1 MSADPGPRLVPA
13 RSVAP
18 LVLAAALLAA
28 CASGPSPS
36 PTDPLIVVEAWVDAR
51 RAGEVDAAMSL
62 LADEGDIF
70 GIGIHLPGNR
80 ERLRANLEAQ
90 TIAGWTIE
98 ETDCR
103 VAGESVTCRYR
114 QWDDVLRRW
123 DLALTGE
130 HRYVVRDGR
139 LARIHRIHDR
149 SSERTAYAAAAA
161 FRDWVR
167 EERPELFD
175 VIWID
180 LDSALYTTPDGA
192 RAVLDVLDEYEAA
205 TGGP

>member
-1 MSADPGPRLVPA
+1 MIGQPAHGRAPRRFLAASLLAVTPLTACALGASPPPADPL
-13 RSVAP
+13 S
-18 LVLAAALLAA
+18 
-28 CASGPSPS
+28 
-36 PTDPLIVVEAWVDAR
+36 VVEEWVKARDA
-51 RAGEVDAAMSL
+51 GDVEVAMAL

-80 ERLRANLEAQ
+80 DRLRAIFEAQ
-90 TIAGWTIE
+90 AIAGWTIE

-103 VAGESVTCRYR
+103 VDGESVTCRYR
-114 QWDDVLRRW
+114 QLDDVLRRW

-130 HRYVVRDGR
+130 HRYIVRDGR

-149 SSERTAYAAAAA
+149 SSERTVYATAAA

-167 EERPELFD
+167 EEHPALFD
-175 VIWID
+175 VIWVD

-192 RAVLDVLDEYEAA
+192 RAVLDLLDEYEAA
-205 TGGP
+205 AGP